1 MDVGVITNYAKITRV
16 SLSSIIFC
24 HNGCRYWQRYGRYG
38 NPRFAERSVLFPY
51 YSEELQRY
59 ICLVV
64 GADFHKTM
72 VATVP
77 GEQLIGRRPVWGTG
91 PAVRYQAC
99 FGAENYICSR
109 ENQQKLLPP
118 ELHFLTPIC
127 IRSSVCWGFGA
138 PDPTGRAYS
147 APQIP

>member
-1 MDVGVITNYAKITRV
+1 MDVGVITNYTKITRV

-24 HNGCRYWQRYGRYG
+24 HNGSRDWQRYGRYG

-77 GEQLIGRRPVWGTG
+77 GEQEARLSPRDRAKRRV
-91 PAVRYQAC
+91 
-99 FGAENYICSR
+99 S
-109 ENQQKLLPP
+109 
-118 ELHFLTPIC
+118 
-127 IRSSVCWGFGA
+127 
-138 PDPTGRAYS
+138 
-147 APQIP
+147 